1 MGPSLTLIYCRC
13 SYECLPVY
21 PSTHRRSGNANEQL
35 QEGSREQAGRQM
47 PHRPVPLAGS
57 RSCARQQRSPGCIV
71 HPHCRQGCLPSSS
84 SLAVECSC
92 WPAPVCTVQGEQ
104 SKEAAHPNLLGAQRD
119 VLRAAED
126 HQAAPAGTGGVL
138 HPTGL
143 QKDLVGAAGVAE
155 DVAPGAAGTHDAG
168 AQSTEHAVRRGYR
181 AVWEAQTKGP
191 CSRAPHVQLA
201 AAQHCDEPRSQA
213 ACQPRGLTNTTP
225 LSSRPAAPRLVRIK
239 PPCPHQAGPC
249 RGATRGRPVRSGDL
263 PRPPYT
269 LAIRGLSFLPAS
281 LH

>member
-71 HPHCRQGCLPSSS
+71 HPHCGQGCLPSSS

-126 HQAAPAGTGGVL
+126 HQAAPAGMGGVL

-155 DVAPGAAGTHDAG
+155 DVAPGPPAPTM
-168 AQSTEHAVRRGYR
+168 QEHR
-181 AVWEAQTKGP
+181 AR
-191 CSRAPHVQLA
+191 RAPGLQSRVGSPDQGTL
-201 AAQHCDEPRSQA
+201 
-213 ACQPRGLTNTTP
+213 QPSTTC
-225 LSSRPAAPRLVRIK
+225 PAG
-239 PPCPHQAGPC
+239 CGP
-249 RGATRGRPVRSGDL
+249 AL
-263 PRPPYT
+263 
-269 LAIRGLSFLPAS
+269 
-281 LH
+281 

>member
-71 HPHCRQGCLPSSS
+71 HPHCGQGCLPSSS

-126 HQAAPAGTGGVL
+126 HQAAPAGMGGVL

-168 AQSTEHAVRRGYR
+168 AQSTPCAGATEPCGKPRPRDPAAEHHMSSWLRPSIV
-181 AVWEAQTKGP
+181 T
-191 CSRAPHVQLA
+191 SRARRPLA
-201 AAQHCDEPRSQA
+201 SPE
-213 ACQPRGLTNTTP
+213 
-225 LSSRPAAPRLVRIK
+225 V
-239 PPCPHQAGPC
+239 
-249 RGATRGRPVRSGDL
+249 
-263 PRPPYT
+263 
-269 LAIRGLSFLPAS
+269 
-281 LH
+281 